1 MMAVD
6 VATTP
11 TFAAGK
17 PRRLFE
23 GQYAASLAL
32 LPNYDVTADGQRFL
46 MIKPVKPSQARAQTI
61 NVVLNWPEEL
71 RRRVSPETR

>member
-6 VATTP
+6 VPTTT

-23 GQYAASLAL
+23 GQYAASRAL
-32 LPNYDVTADGQRFL
+32 WPSYDVTADAQRFL
-46 MIKPVKPSQARAQTI
+46 MIKPVKPSQARAGI
-61 NVVLNWPEEL
+61 IDVVPNWPEAL
-71 RRRVSPETR
+71 SRRAGPETR